1 MEPAFLI
8 ADEAVS
14 ALDVSVQMQ
23 ILNMLLDLRE
33 RIGVSIIFIAHDIS
47 VVDYICDRVMVVY
60 GGEVV
65 ESGKKNAVLDH
76 PENEYTRKLI
86 SAVPQ
91 ITSVKLL

>member
-33 RIGVSIIFIAHDIS
+33 RIGVSIIFITHDIS